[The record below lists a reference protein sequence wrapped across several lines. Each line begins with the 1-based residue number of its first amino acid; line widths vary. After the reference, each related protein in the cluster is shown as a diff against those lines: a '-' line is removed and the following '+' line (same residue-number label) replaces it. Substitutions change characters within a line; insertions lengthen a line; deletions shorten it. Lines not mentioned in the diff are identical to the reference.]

1 MKMTYFYKNGGTI
14 SRKIGGEP
22 PANEYVAI
30 DPQGVVR
37 HIKDDNI
44 VEEIPIDV
52 SSISDKD
59 IDLYKEVISSQ
70 MAKDMLYPKYRKKI
84 NKPKSMRKIKVV
96 KKCIC
101 K

>member
-1 MKMTYFYKNGGTI
+1 MYFYKNGGTI

-22 PANEYVAI
+22 PAKEYVAI

-37 HIKDDNI
+37 HVKDDNI
-44 VEEIPIDV
+44 VEEIPIH
-52 SSISDKD
+52 ISDISEKD
-59 IDLYKEVISSQ
+59 VELYKEVISSQ
-70 MAKDMLYPKYRKKI
+70 IAKDMLYPKYRKKL
-84 NKPKSMRKIKVV
+84 NKPKSIRKLKVV

>member
-1 MKMTYFYKNGGTI
+1 MYFYKNGGTI

-22 PANEYVAI
+22 PAKEYVAI

-37 HIKDDNI
+37 HVKDDNI
-44 VEEIPIDV
+44 VEETPIPMDNFPNMSQDEIQ
-52 SSISDKD
+52 
-59 IDLYKEVISSQ
+59 LYKEAVSSQ

-84 NKPKSMRKIKVV
+84 NKPKSIRKLKVG
-96 KKCIC
+96 KRCKC

>member
-1 MKMTYFYKNGGTI
+1 MTYFYKNGGTI

-37 HIKDDNI
+37 HVKDDKI
-44 VEEIPIDV
+44 IEEMPIDISEIPKEDV
-52 SSISDKD
+52 
-59 IDLYKEVISSQ
+59 DLYKDTVSSQ
-70 MAKDMLYPKYRKKI
+70 MARGMLYPKYRKKI
-84 NKPKSMRKIKVV
+84 NKSKPMRKLKVG
-96 KKCIC
+96 KRCKC